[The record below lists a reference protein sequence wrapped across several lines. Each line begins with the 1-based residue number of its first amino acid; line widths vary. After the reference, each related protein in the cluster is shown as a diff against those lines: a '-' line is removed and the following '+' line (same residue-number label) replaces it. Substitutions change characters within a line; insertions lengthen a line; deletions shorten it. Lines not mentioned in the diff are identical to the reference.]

1 MLLIAMMT
9 ARNVNIEDALSR
21 THRNLSMWSI
31 SNSRSKKFIRG
42 RSSFPMKSPRQR
54 HEEAENK
61 TISPIMTKIS
71 SCTSC
76 KGNYFFAL
84 FAFSKNDARL
94 VNISDG
100 SVKGYRGR
108 IL

>member
-21 THRNLSMWSI
+21 TPRNLLIRSI

-54 HEEAENK
+54 HEAENK

-71 SCTSC
+71 SRTSC
-76 KGNYFFAL
+76 KSN
-84 FAFSKNDARL
+84 
-94 VNISDG
+94 
-100 SVKGYRGR
+100 
-108 IL
+108 